1 MENLLGWFFLL
12 IIFIFI
18 FVWTI
23 KYRYLRNLLLIAFL
37 LRATCALFDYYD
49 LIILPDSRNDA
60 SKFEVKAIEYSKNDG
75 LLIIFDLFKY
85 STADPIISKII
96 SIFYTIFGHNKL
108 MAQSISVTLGTASVY
123 LVYHLCL
130 MIWDYRSAKKAAW
143 ATALFPTLILYSSLI
158 LREVYI
164 VFFLLVGLI
173 GIVKF
178 IKKKNITSLLQIL
191 VSFFILKFF
200 HGPAAIGVFI
210 FLFYFI
216 LNLIKKVFNKLY
228 YLRINLSSV
237 FVIVILSIPLVM
249 LLTDNISINYLPSLF
264 DISAIIY
271 KSNLGI
277 HDIASYP
284 SWLTVNNNYELFTK
298 GIIKSFYFLYSPF
311 IWDIKTPYHLIGL
324 LDGTLYL
331 ILTFYIIK
339 NWHIIW
345 TNPITRIIV
354 LILIAYI
361 IVYGLG
367 VGNFGTGIRH
377 RSKFTVLF
385 IVLAAPKIHKFIF
398 STKKKLYNR

>member
-60 SKFEVKAIEYSKNDG
+60 SNFELKAIEFSKNYG

-85 STADPIISKII
+85 SSADSIISKII
-96 SIFYTIFGHNKL
+96 SIFYTIFGLSKL
-108 MAQSISVTLGTASVY
+108 MAQSISVALGTASVY
-123 LVYHLCL
+123 LVYYLCL
-130 MIWDYRSAKKAAW
+130 MIWDSRSAKKAAW

-191 VSFFILKFF
+191 ASFYILKFF
-200 HGPAAIGVFI
+200 HGPAAIGAFV
-210 FLFYFI
+210 FLFYLI

-237 FVIVILSIPLVM
+237 FVIVTLSIPLVM
-249 LLTDNISINYLPSLF
+249 LSTGHIEIYYLPSLF
-264 DISAIIY
+264 DFIAIIY
-271 KSNLGI
+271 KSNLGMV
-277 HDIASYP
+277 DIASYP
-284 SWLTVNNNYELFTK
+284 SWLIIDNNYELLTK

-339 NWHIIW
+339 NWHTIW

-367 VGNFGTGIRH
+367 VGNFGTAIRH
-377 RSKFTVLF
+377 RSKFTVLL
-385 IVLAAPKIHKFIF
+385 IILAAPKIHKFIF
-398 STKKKLYNR
+398 STKKKLYKR

>member
-49 LIILPDSRNDA
+49 LIILPDSRSDA
-60 SKFEVKAIEYSKNDG
+60 SKFEVKAIEFSQNYG
-75 LLIIFDLFKY
+75 LSIIFDFFKGGLL
-85 STADPIISKII
+85 ISKII
-96 SIFYTIFGHNKL
+96 SIFYTIFGYSKL
-108 MAQSISVTLGTASVY
+108 MAQSISVALGTASVY
-123 LVYHLCL
+123 LVYYLCL

-191 VSFFILKFF
+191 ASFFILKFF
-200 HGPAAIGVFI
+200 HGPAAIGVFV
-210 FLFYFI
+210 FLFYLI
-216 LNLIKKVFNKLY
+216 LNLIKKVFNKRY
-228 YLRINLSSV
+228 YLRINLYSV

-249 LLTDNISINYLPSLF
+249 LLTGNISIAYLPSLF
-264 DISAIIY
+264 DTSTIIS

-277 HDIASYP
+277 NDTASYP

-324 LDGTLYL
+324 LDGILYF

-339 NWHIIW
+339 NWHAIW

-354 LILIAYI
+354 LLLIAYI